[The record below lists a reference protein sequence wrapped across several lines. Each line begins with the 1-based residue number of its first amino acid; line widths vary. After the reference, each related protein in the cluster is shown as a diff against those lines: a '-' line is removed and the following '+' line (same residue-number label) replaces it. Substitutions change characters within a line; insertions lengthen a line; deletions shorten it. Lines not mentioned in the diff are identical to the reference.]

1 MRVTATIYGAL
12 TVRESSFLGLLIYSL
27 QHPYV
32 EELLSLHPPPKK
44 IEAWKC
50 SVLQT
55 QGFRGSH
62 PPPMSPCLCSALW
75 PTAHPPQRCLPSPRT
90 LAPSHLNWCS
100 RELRILEENRSASFS
115 RLREYSSSIS
125 AFRRKNSWRSCSSCS
140 LDSDCCSKHLN
151 CSTSCVRIS
160 AGRGK
165 ERMGH

>member
-1 MRVTATIYGAL
+1 MSCT
-12 TVRESSFLGLLIYSL
+12 ESLPPFSFAVNL
-27 QHPYV
+27 
-32 EELLSLHPPPKK
+32 PPTP
-44 IEAWKC
+44 
-50 SVLQT
+50 
-55 QGFRGSH
+55 SH
-62 PPPMSPCLCSALW
+62 
-75 PTAHPPQRCLPSPRT
+75 CLPSPRP

-140 LDSDCCSKHLN
+140 RDSDCCSKHLN

-165 ERMGH
+165 GEEQEVRLVVGAAVGPTQLTQCLPPPPPPTTQSLSSHWCKDLALAHFCHMV